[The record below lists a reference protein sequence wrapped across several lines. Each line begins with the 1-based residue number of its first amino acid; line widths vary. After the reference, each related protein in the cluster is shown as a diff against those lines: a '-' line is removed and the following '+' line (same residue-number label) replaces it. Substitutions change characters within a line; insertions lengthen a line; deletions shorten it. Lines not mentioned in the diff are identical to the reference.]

1 VRTYAL
7 ITAALIASGGSA
19 LAQTVPSTTDGPAPS
34 GQQPKTDKKQSSPG
48 ATGAMQNTVKGVAT
62 SPQEVREQ
70 SKGSGTSGKG
80 ATSPGTVGATPSDDP
95 AEPKPK

>member
-7 ITAALIASGGSA
+7 IIAALIASGGSA
-19 LAQTVPSTTDGPAPS
+19 LAQTALSTTDGPAPS
-34 GQQPKTDKKQSSPG
+34 GQQPKTDEKQSSPG
-48 ATGAMQNTVKGVAT
+48 TTGAMQNTVKGVAT

-80 ATSPGTVGATPSDDP
+80 AISPGTVGATPSDDS
-95 AEPKPK
+95 AQPKQK